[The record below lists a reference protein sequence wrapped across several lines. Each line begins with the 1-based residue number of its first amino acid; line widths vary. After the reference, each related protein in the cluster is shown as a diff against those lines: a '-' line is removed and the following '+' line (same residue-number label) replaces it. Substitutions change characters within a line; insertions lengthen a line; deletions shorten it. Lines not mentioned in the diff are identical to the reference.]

1 MKKNLEKI
9 KSKYYESCR
18 IVQEQERIVC
28 KSFSGKMNNNEDQ
41 DEEEDEDEIN
51 SAHDNL
57 LKLKGQSDNLAQLY
71 RYEISNVN
79 KILEDN
85 RKKYSQVMEKIR
97 SNEESRIFFL
107 KSSMEKFSKL
117 YEEFTI
123 STFDFLNVKE
133 FHKIFIN
140 FSV

>member
-9 KSKYYESCR
+9 KSKYYESCG

-28 KSFSGKMNNNEDQ
+28 QNFSGKMNNNED
-41 DEEEDEDEIN
+41 DEDDEDEDEIN

-57 LKLKGQSDNLAQLY
+57 LKLKSQSDNLAQLY

-79 KILEDN
+79 KILEEN
-85 RKKYSQVMEKIR
+85 RKKYSQIMEKIR

-107 KSSMEKFSKL
+107 KSSMEKFSKI

-123 STFDFLNVKE
+123 STFDFLNVKISK
-133 FHKIFIN
+133 KIFLN